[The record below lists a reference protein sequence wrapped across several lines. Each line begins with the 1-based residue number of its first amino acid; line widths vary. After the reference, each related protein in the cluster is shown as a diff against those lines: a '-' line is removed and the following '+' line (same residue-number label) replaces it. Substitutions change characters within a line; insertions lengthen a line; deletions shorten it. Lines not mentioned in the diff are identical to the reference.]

1 MRTNY
6 LIRLDDACP
15 TMNKVKWQR
24 MEELLDE
31 YSIKPMIGV
40 IPHNRDITLQIDKED
55 LMFWNKVIQWKDKGY
70 TIAMHGYNH
79 VYKTHR
85 GGVNPIWNRSEFA
98 GLDVQYQKDKIRKGV
113 NIFRKYNI
121 EPQYF
126 FAPSHTFDE
135 STLIALKEES
145 NIRIISDTIA
155 TKPYKWKDFI
165 FIPQLGGH
173 CRKIIL
179 TGWFTFCFH
188 PNTMR
193 DEEFLNL
200 EKFIAKNK
208 NNFKTFTELNSLNIR
223 KKTCFDRLLSIFY
236 FSYRKIKRLK

>member
-85 GGVNPIWNRSEFA
+85 GG
-98 GLDVQYQKDKIRKGV
+98 GK
-113 NIFRKYNI
+113 
-121 EPQYF
+121 
-126 FAPSHTFDE
+126 SH
-135 STLIALKEES
+135 
-145 NIRIISDTIA
+145 
-155 TKPYKWKDFI
+155 
-165 FIPQLGGH
+165 
-173 CRKIIL
+173 
-179 TGWFTFCFH
+179 
-188 PNTMR
+188 
-193 DEEFLNL
+193 L
-200 EKFIAKNK
+200 E
-208 NNFKTFTELNSLNIR
+208 
-223 KKTCFDRLLSIFY
+223 
-236 FSYRKIKRLK
+236 